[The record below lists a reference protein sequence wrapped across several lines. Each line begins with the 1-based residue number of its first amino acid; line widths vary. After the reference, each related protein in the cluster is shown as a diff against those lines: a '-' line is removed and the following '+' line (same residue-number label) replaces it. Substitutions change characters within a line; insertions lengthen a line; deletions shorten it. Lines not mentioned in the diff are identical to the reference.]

1 MSIFSAQGGWALA
14 PVCEES
20 ARELSAALLQK
31 GYGVARLLAK
41 HPTHEQ
47 NYLLLRGIPKS
58 EAISAALALGQDTVV
73 FQDEH
78 GCRRLAVR
86 DLTEGGTALHAGD
99 TVAVYPLAE
108 GETLTEREVRALL
121 KNGDTVTALYVAEAP
136 RASYFSTEV
145 RYTKLF

>member
-1 MSIFSAQGGWALA
+1 MSIFSAQDGWALV

-20 ARELSAALLQK
+20 ARALGIKLLQK

-47 NYLLLRGIPKS
+47 NYLLIRGIPKS
-58 EAISAALALGQDTVV
+58 EAISAALTLGQDTVV

-121 KNGDTVTALYVAEAP
+121 KNGDTVTALYVVEAP
-136 RASYFSTEV
+136 RASYFSTET